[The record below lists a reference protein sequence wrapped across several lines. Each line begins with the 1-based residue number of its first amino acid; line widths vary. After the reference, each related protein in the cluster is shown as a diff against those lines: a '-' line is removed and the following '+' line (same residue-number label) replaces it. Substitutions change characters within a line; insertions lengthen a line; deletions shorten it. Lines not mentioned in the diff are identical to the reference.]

1 MAAIHL
7 ANAKIIPISNDPYD
21 HHYLGFSFDDD
32 ALIGASVNC
41 SLGSLTRSVTG
52 RAETADQACP
62 SIRQGHLP
70 DQNDLYAHDA

>member
-1 MAAIHL
+1 L
-7 ANAKIIPISNDPYD
+7 RTQNIISGSDDPCD
-21 HHYLGFSFDDD
+21 HHYWGFSFDDG

-52 RAETADQACP
+52 RAETTDQACP
-62 SIRQGHLP
+62 SIRQDHLP